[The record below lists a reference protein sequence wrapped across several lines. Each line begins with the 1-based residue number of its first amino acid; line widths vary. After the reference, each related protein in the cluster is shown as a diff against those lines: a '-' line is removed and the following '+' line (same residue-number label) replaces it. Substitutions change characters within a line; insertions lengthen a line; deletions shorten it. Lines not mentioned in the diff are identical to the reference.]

1 MPVTNKS
8 MYLWT
13 WSTKNSFYLTCL
25 NFNELLSPEVA
36 AYYAAFDF
44 QLFLCLRCN
53 KYNKMFKNKLN
64 CVLYFGAYYKI
75 KFETILHFFLT
86 EFFIKFFFLRFK
98 STFEKIY
105 FFVVFSLLQINFFLC
120 FQIILMRWYKKSN
133 HNHTSKHNYQTFY
146 ICFLLHIN
154 FNHNFYQT
162 RI

>member
-75 KFETILHFFLT
+75 KFETILHVFLT
-86 EFFIKFFFLRFK
+86 EFLIKSFFFYVSKALLKKFIFLLFFLYFKLIFFCVFK
-98 STFEKIY
+98 SF
-105 FFVVFSLLQINFFLC
+105 
-120 FQIILMRWYKKSN
+120 
-133 HNHTSKHNYQTFY
+133 
-146 ICFLLHIN
+146 
-154 FNHNFYQT
+154 
-162 RI
+162 

>member
-75 KFETILHFFLT
+75 KFETILHVFLT
-86 EFFIKFFFLRFK
+86 EFLIKSFFFCVSKALLKKFIFLLFFLYFKLIFFCVFK
-98 STFEKIY
+98 SF
-105 FFVVFSLLQINFFLC
+105 
-120 FQIILMRWYKKSN
+120 
-133 HNHTSKHNYQTFY
+133 
-146 ICFLLHIN
+146 
-154 FNHNFYQT
+154 
-162 RI
+162 